1 MNGDFCIIQGGM
13 GVGVSD
19 WKLARAVS
27 SRGQLGVVSGTGI
40 ATVLARRLGC
50 GDVGGHM
57 RRAAAAFPLADVAR
71 RVLDRYF
78 VAEEGP
84 PNGAYKS
91 TPMPM
96 VPFNQ
101 ALTELTVLAAFIE
114 VYLAKEGHNGL
125 VGLNLL
131 EKVQPPTLPT
141 LFGAML
147 AGVDYVLMGAGIPR
161 FIPGAL
167 DVLAQRQP
175 FDLRLDVEGLAPGQ
189 MLTHRFDP
197 SQFAAP
203 GAGGS
208 AAAESPALRRPA
220 FLAIVSSATLALTLA
235 RKSNG
240 RVDGFVVEGAIAGGH
255 NAPPRGVMALT
266 AEGEPI
272 YGLRDDPD
280 FKKISEIGLPFYL
293 AGGFGTPAKL
303 AAARRLGAA
312 GVQVG
317 TAFAFCQESGI
328 TPEIKA
334 RVMAMVRKGTV
345 HVFTDPR
352 ASPTGFPFKVV
363 RMDESISHESQYA
376 NRLRRCDLGY
386 LRRIYQRSD
395 GTLGYR
401 CAAEPVDDYV
411 AKGGLL
417 EETQGRKCLCNA
429 LFATI
434 GLAQCDADGLA
445 EAAIVTAGNDVAQ
458 LHRYLPPGADVY
470 CAADVLAFMLGS
482 TPPSEAAPC
491 HAAEASVQSA
501 GVL

>member
-1 MNGDFCIIQGGM
+1 M

-27 SRGQLGVVSGTGI
+27 GYGQLGVVSGTGI

-50 GDVGGHM
+50 GDVDGHM
-57 RRAAAAFPLADVAR
+57 RRAAAAFPQADVAK
-71 RVLDRYF
+71 RVLDRYL
-78 VAEEGP
+78 VAGAGPSEG
-84 PNGAYKS
+84 GYKS

-167 DVLAQRQP
+167 DAMAQWQA
-175 FDLRLDVEGLAPGQ
+175 FDLRLDVEGLPPGQ
-189 MLTHRFDP
+189 MVTHRFDP
-197 SQFAAP
+197 SQFASP
-203 GAGGS
+203 S
-208 AAAESPALRRPA
+208 ASVGTTELPALRRPA

-240 RVDGFVVEGAIAGGH
+240 RVDGFVVEGSIAGGH
-255 NAPPRGVMALT
+255 NAPPRGAMALT
-266 AEGEPI
+266 DEGEPI

-280 FKKISEIGLPFYL
+280 FKKIAEIGLPFYL

-334 RVMAMVRKGTV
+334 RVMAMVRSGTV
-345 HVFTDPR
+345 RVFTDPR

-363 RMDESISHESQYA
+363 SMDESISNESQYA

-470 CAADVLAFMLGS
+470 RAADVLNYMFGNS
-482 TPPSEAAPC
+482 PPLEVEPC
-491 HAAEASVQSA
+491 HTAGVSEESA